1 MTFDATRSVPEADR
15 QFYARE
21 YARPG
26 HMKAG
31 VEVFRAF
38 PTDAKDFAE
47 FAQTKLSMPLL
58 VLSGER
64 PAGRSSS
71 SRARSSFPIDRFAL
85 GLAESLASHGPRSVC
100 VLPIKCSA
108 WRVAIVS
115 QATYV

>member
-47 FAQTKLSMPLL
+47 FAMTKLSMPQH
-58 VLSGER
+58 GFDR
-64 PAGRSSS
+64 TGPAAMG
-71 SRARSSFPIDRFAL
+71 AR
-85 GLAESLASHGPRSVC
+85 
-100 VLPIKCSA
+100 
-108 WRVAIVS
+108 
-115 QATYV
+115 